1 LAILRES
8 RRSVNPLKGGLTFI
22 EEISKNL
29 LFSNCFIEQEKG
41 EEMKRF
47 EPSYIRNIG
56 TFGHGGEGKTSLVE
70 AILFDTG
77 ENNRLGRVDD
87 GSSIM
92 DFEQEEINRKISIS
106 ASLAH
111 FEWNKYQFYVIDTPG
126 YANFIAEAKASMR
139 VVDGAIIVVGG
150 NSEVKVQ
157 TEAVWGYANEFQ
169 VPRILYVGKMDMER
183 ADFLKVVEEVRKAF
197 PSQPAVPV
205 QLPIGSNGSFK
216 GVVDLIQRKAYLYR
230 GDGTGQFE
238 VKDVPPEMEE
248 EVNSHRE
255 KLIEMAVE
263 MDDQLM
269 EKYLESGE
277 VSTEEVIQCLRKG
290 TLDRKLVPAV
300 CGSSLQNIGLQP
312 LLDLMPLCFPSPLER
327 GPAQGK
333 NVKTGEPEAREPKEN
348 APFSA
353 FIFKTIA
360 DPFAGKL
367 NLFRVYSGS
376 INADSTVYNSKKE
389 VKERIGQIFLLEGKK
404 QKPVGFASVGDIVAV
419 AKLKETTTGDTFS
432 DEKKPILFEETKLPL
447 PVISYAITPKTKG
460 DEEKITSSLAR
471 LHEEDPT
478 MMASRDEQTGEIL
491 LSGVG
496 QTHVEV
502 IVEKLRRKF
511 GVEVNLSTPKV
522 PYKETIR
529 GTRTG
534 VIYRHKKQTG
544 GRGQFAEVHF
554 DISPLPR
561 GEGFEFENALV
572 GMNVPRNFVPAVEK
586 GIHEALQSGVVAGY
600 PVVDVK
606 VRFYDGKSHEVDSS
620 EMAFKIA
627 AIMCFKKGVQEANP
641 VLLEPIMK
649 VEVTAP
655 DENIG
660 DVIGDLNSRRGRV
673 LRVDSRGNYQV
684 IQANVPMSEMLKYA
698 PDLNSKTGG
707 RGTFTMEF
715 SHYEEVPAQLSEK
728 VIAQAK
734 KDKAKED

>member
-1 LAILRES
+1 
-8 RRSVNPLKGGLTFI
+8 
-22 EEISKNL
+22 
-29 LFSNCFIEQEKG
+29 
-41 EEMKRF
+41 MKRF
-47 EPSYIRNIG
+47 EPAHIRNIG
-56 TFGHGGEGKTSLVE
+56 TFGHGGEGKTSLAE

-87 GSSIM
+87 GSSMM
-92 DFEQEEINRKISIS
+92 DFEPEEVNRKISIS
-106 ASLAH
+106 ASLSH
-111 FEWNKYQFYVIDTPG
+111 FEWDKHKFHIIDTPG

-139 VVDGAIIVVGG
+139 VVDGAIIVIGG
-150 NSEVKVQ
+150 NSGVKVQ
-157 TEAVWGYANEFQ
+157 TETVWGYANEFG
-169 VPRILYVGKMDMER
+169 VPRILYVSKMDMER
-183 ADFLKVVEEVRKAF
+183 SDYLKVVEEVRRAF
-197 PSQPAVPV
+197 PSQPAIPV
-205 QLPIGSNGSFK
+205 QLPIGSQGNFRGM
-216 GVVDLIQRKAYLYR
+216 VDLIGRKAYVYR
-230 GDGTGQFE
+230 EDGSGQFE
-238 VKDVPPEMEE
+238 LKDVPADMKE
-248 EVNSHRE
+248 EVDRLRE
-255 KLIEMAVE
+255 KLIEAVVE
-263 MDDQLM
+263 MDDRLM

-277 VSTEEVIQCLRKG
+277 ISMEEIIQCLRKG
-290 TLDRKLVPAV
+290 TMERKLVPAL
-300 CGSSLQNIGLQP
+300 CGSSIRNIGIQP
-312 LLDLMPLCFPSPLER
+312 LLGLLTCCFPSPLER
-327 GPAQGK
+327 GPVQGK
-333 NVKTGEPEAREPKEN
+333 NMKTREPETREPKEDG
-348 APFSA
+348 PFSA
-353 FIFKTIA
+353 FVFKTIA

-376 INADSTVYNSKKE
+376 INADSVVYNSTKD

-404 QKPVGFASVGDIVAV
+404 QKPVGFATVGDIVAV

-432 DEKKPILFEETKLPL
+432 DEKKPILFEETKHPL
-447 PVISYAITPKTKG
+447 PMITYALTPKTKG
-460 DEEKITSSLAR
+460 DEDKITSSLAR
-471 LHEEDPT
+471 IHEEDPT
-478 MMASRDEQTGEIL
+478 MMLGRDEQTGEIL

-502 IVEKLRRKF
+502 IIEKLKRKF
-511 GVEVNLSTPKV
+511 GVEVNLSVPKV

-529 GTRTG
+529 GTKTG

-554 DISPLPR
+554 DISPLAR
-561 GEGFEFENALV
+561 GEGFEFENALT

-586 GIHEALQSGVVAGY
+586 GIAEAMQSGVLAGY

-627 AIMCFKKGVQEANP
+627 AIMAFKKGVQEANP

-673 LRVDSRGNYQV
+673 LGVDSKGNYQV
-684 IQANVPMSEMLKYA
+684 IQARAPMAEMLKYG

-728 VIAQAK
+728 IIAHAK
-734 KDKAKED
+734 KDKEKEG

>member
-1 LAILRES
+1 
-8 RRSVNPLKGGLTFI
+8 
-22 EEISKNL
+22 
-29 LFSNCFIEQEKG
+29 
-41 EEMKRF
+41 MKRV
-47 EPSYIRNIG
+47 EPTHIRNIG

-77 ENNRLGRVDD
+77 ENTRLGRVDD

-92 DFEQEEINRKISIS
+92 DFEPEEINRKISIS
-106 ASLAH
+106 ASLSH
-111 FEWNKYQFYVIDTPG
+111 FEWDKHQFHIIDTPG

-139 VVDGAIIVVGG
+139 VLDGAIMVIGG

-157 TEAVWGYANEFQ
+157 TETVWGYANEFR
-169 VPRILYVGKMDMER
+169 VPRILFVSKMDTER
-183 ADFLKVVEEVRKAF
+183 ANFLKVVDEAKKIF
-197 PSQPAVPV
+197 PSQPPLPI
-205 QLPIGSNGSFK
+205 QLPIGGEGNFRGI
-216 GVVDLIQRKAYLYR
+216 VDLIQRKAYLYR
-230 GDGTGQFE
+230 EDGSGQFE
-238 VKDVPPEMEE
+238 IKEIPADMKE
-248 EVNSHRE
+248 EVERFRE
-255 KLIEMAVE
+255 KLVETVVE

-290 TLDRKLVPAV
+290 TMEMKLVPAV
-300 CGSSLQNIGLQP
+300 CGSSLRNIGVQP
-312 LLDLMPLCFPSPLER
+312 LLDLVIFCFPSPLER
-327 GPAQGK
+327 GPVHGK
-333 NVKTGEPEAREPKEN
+333 NPKTGEPEIREPKED
-348 APFSA
+348 APLSA
-353 FIFKTIA
+353 FVFKTIA

-376 INADSTVYNSKKE
+376 VNADSTLYNSKKE
-389 VKERIGQIFLLEGKK
+389 VRERIGQIFLLEGKK

-432 DEKKPILFEETKLPL
+432 DERKPIIFEETKLPL
-447 PVISYAITPKTKG
+447 PVISYALTPKSKG

-471 LHEEDPT
+471 MHEEDPT
-478 MMASRDEQTGEIL
+478 MMLGRDEQTGEIL
-491 LSGVG
+491 LSGIG

-502 IVEKLRRKF
+502 IVEKLKRKF
-511 GVEVNLSTPKV
+511 GVEVNLSVPKV

-529 GTRTG
+529 GAKTG

-554 DISPLPR
+554 DVSALPR
-561 GEGFEFENALV
+561 GSGFEFENALV

-586 GIHEALQSGVVAGY
+586 GIAEAMQSGVLAGY

-627 AIMCFKKGVQEANP
+627 AIMAFKKGVQEANP
-641 VLLEPIMK
+641 VLLEPVMK
-649 VEVTAP
+649 VTVTAP
-655 DENIG
+655 DECMG

-673 LRVDSRGNYQV
+673 LRVDAKGNYQM
-684 IQANVPMSEMLKYA
+684 IEANVPMSEMLKYA

-715 SHYEEVPAQLSEK
+715 SHYEEVPAQLAEK

-734 KDKAKED
+734 KDKEKES

>member
-1 LAILRES
+1 
-8 RRSVNPLKGGLTFI
+8 
-22 EEISKNL
+22 
-29 LFSNCFIEQEKG
+29 
-41 EEMKRF
+41 MKRV
-47 EPSYIRNIG
+47 ELSHIRNMG
-56 TFGHGGEGKTSLVE
+56 TFGHGGEGKTSLAE

-77 ENNRLGRVDD
+77 ENTRLGRVDE

-92 DFEQEEINRKISIS
+92 DFDPEEINRKISIS
-106 ASLAH
+106 ASLSH
-111 FEWNKYQFYVIDTPG
+111 FEWDKHQFHIIDTPG

-139 VVDGAIIVVGG
+139 IVDGAIIVVGG
-150 NSEVKVQ
+150 NSGVKVQ
-157 TEAVWGYANEFQ
+157 TETVWGYANEFGI
-169 VPRILYVGKMDMER
+169 PRILYVSKMDMER
-183 ADFLKVVEEVRKAF
+183 ADFLKVVEEVKKTF
-197 PSQPAVPV
+197 PSQPAIPV
-205 QLPIGSNGSFK
+205 QLPVGREGNFK

-230 GDGTGQFE
+230 EDGSGQFE
-238 VKDVPPEMEE
+238 LREVPPDMKE
-248 EVNSHRE
+248 EVDRLRE
-255 KLIEMAVE
+255 KLVEAVVE
-263 MDDQLM
+263 VDDQLM

-277 VSTEEVIQCLRKG
+277 ISTEETIQCLRRG
-290 TLDRKLVPAV
+290 TLERRLVPAL
-300 CGSSLQNIGLQP
+300 CGSSIRNMGIQP
-312 LLDLMPLCFPSPLER
+312 LLDLMVSCFPSPLER
-327 GPAQGK
+327 GPVEGK
-333 NVKTGEPEAREPKEN
+333 NVKTGELENREPKEDG
-348 APFSA
+348 PFSA

-367 NLFRVYSGS
+367 SLFRVYSGS
-376 INADSTVYNSKKE
+376 INADSTVYNSKKD

-432 DEKKPILFEETKLPL
+432 DEKRSILFEETKLPL
-447 PVISYAITPKTKG
+447 PMITYALTPKSKG
-460 DEEKITSSLAR
+460 DEDKITASLAR

-478 MMASRDEQTGEIL
+478 MTMGRDEQTGEVL

-502 IVEKLRRKF
+502 IVEKLKRKF
-511 GVEVNLSTPKV
+511 GVEVTLSVPKV

-529 GTRTG
+529 GSKTG
-534 VIYRHKKQTG
+534 VVYRHKKQTG
-544 GRGQFAEVHF
+544 GRGQFAEVHI
-554 DISPLPR
+554 DISSLPR
-561 GEGFEFENALV
+561 GTGFEFQNALT

-586 GIHEALQSGVVAGY
+586 GIAEAMQSGVLGGY

-627 AIMCFKKGVQEANP
+627 SIMAFKKGVQEANP

-673 LRVDSRGNYQV
+673 LRVDSKGNYQV

-734 KDKAKED
+734 KNKEKES

>member
-1 LAILRES
+1 
-8 RRSVNPLKGGLTFI
+8 
-22 EEISKNL
+22 
-29 LFSNCFIEQEKG
+29 
-41 EEMKRF
+41 MKRF
-47 EPSYIRNIG
+47 ETGHIRDIG

-77 ENNRLGRVDD
+77 ENTRLGRVDD
-87 GSSIM
+87 GSSLM
-92 DFEQEEINRKISIS
+92 DFEPEEINRKISIS

-111 FEWNKYQFYVIDTPG
+111 FEWDKHRFYLIDTPG

-157 TEAVWGYANEFQ
+157 TETVWGYANEFQ
-169 VPRILYVGKMDMER
+169 VPRILYVSKMDTER
-183 ADFLKVVEEVRKAF
+183 ADFLKVVEEVKKFF

-205 QLPIGSNGSFK
+205 QLPIGSEKSFK
-216 GVVDLIQRKAYLYR
+216 GVVDLIEEKAYLYR
-230 GDGTGQFE
+230 EDGSGQFE
-238 VKDVPPEMEE
+238 IKEVPSDLKDEVKRL
-248 EVNSHRE
+248 RE
-255 KLIEMAVE
+255 KMIESVVE

-277 VSTEEVIQCLRKG
+277 VSNAEILQCLRKG
-290 TLDRKLVPAV
+290 TIERRLVPAA
-300 CGSSLQNIGLQP
+300 CGSSIRNIGVQP
-312 LLDLMPLCFPSPLER
+312 LLDLMIRCFPSPLER
-327 GPAQGK
+327 GAVQGK
-333 NVKTGEPEAREPKEN
+333 HAKTGEPVSREPKED
-348 APFSA
+348 APLSA

-376 INADSTVYNSKKE
+376 LNADSTVYNSKKD
-389 VKERIGQIFLLEGKK
+389 VKERIGQIYLLEGKK

-432 DEKKPILFEETKLPL
+432 DEKNSILFEETKLPL
-447 PVISYAITPKTKG
+447 PMISYALTPKSKG
-460 DEEKITSSLAR
+460 DEEKIASSLAR
-471 LHEEDPT
+471 IHEEDPT
-478 MMASRDEQTGEIL
+478 INVSRDEQTGEIL

-502 IVEKLRRKF
+502 VIEKLKRKF

-529 GTRTG
+529 GSKQG

-554 DISPLPR
+554 DISALPR
-561 GEGFEFENALV
+561 GAGFEFENALV

-586 GIHEALQSGVVAGY
+586 GIAEAMQSGVLAGF

-620 EMAFKIA
+620 EMAFKLA
-627 AIMCFKKGVQEANP
+627 AIMCFKNGVKEANP
-641 VLLEPIMK
+641 ILLEPIMK

-673 LRVDSRGNYQV
+673 LKVDARGSYQV

-715 SHYEEVPAQLSEK
+715 SHYEEVPAQLAEK
-728 VIAQAK
+728 VIAQVK
-734 KDKAKED
+734 KDKEKED

>member
-1 LAILRES
+1 
-8 RRSVNPLKGGLTFI
+8 
-22 EEISKNL
+22 
-29 LFSNCFIEQEKG
+29 
-41 EEMKRF
+41 MKRF
-47 EPSYIRNIG
+47 EPNHIRIIG
-56 TFGHGGEGKTSLVE
+56 TFGHGGEGKTSLAE
-70 AILFDTG
+70 AILFTTG
-77 ENNRLGRVDD
+77 ENTRLGRVDD
-87 GSSIM
+87 GSSLM
-92 DFEQEEINRKISIS
+92 DFEPEEINRKISIS

-111 FEWNKYQFYVIDTPG
+111 FEWEKHRFYLLDTPG

-139 VVDGAIIVVGG
+139 VVDGAVIVIGG

-157 TEAVWGYANEFQ
+157 TETVWGYANEFG
-169 VPRILYVGKMDMER
+169 VPRILYVGKMDTER
-183 ADFLKVVEEVRKAF
+183 ADFLKVVAEVKKQF
-197 PSQPAVPV
+197 PSLPTVPV
-205 QLPIGSNGSFK
+205 QLPIGTEKNFRGII
-216 GVVDLIQRKAYLYR
+216 DLIEKKAYLYR
-230 GDGTGQFE
+230 DDGSGQFE
-238 VKDVPPEMEE
+238 LKEIPAELQG
-248 EVNSHRE
+248 EVDQLRE
-255 KLIEMAVE
+255 KMVEALVE

-277 VSTEEVIQCLRKG
+277 MTNEEIYRCLRKG
-290 TLDRKLVPAV
+290 AIERRLVPAV
-300 CGSSLQNIGLQP
+300 CGSSLRNIGIQP
-312 LLDLMPLCFPSPLER
+312 LLDLIIRCFPSPQER
-327 GPAQGK
+327 GAVQVK
-333 NVKTGEPEAREPKEN
+333 DLKTGEMVLRDPKEDG
-348 APFSA
+348 PLTA
-353 FIFKTIA
+353 FVFKTIA

-367 NLFRVYSGS
+367 SLFRIYSGS
-376 INADSTVYNSKKE
+376 LNADSTVYNSKKDT
-389 VKERIGQIFLLEGKK
+389 KERIGQIYLLTGKK
-404 QKPVGFASVGDIVAV
+404 QKPVGYASVGDMVAV

-432 DEKKPILFEETKLPL
+432 DEKNPVVFEETKLPQ
-447 PVISYAITPKTKG
+447 PMISYALTPKSKG
-460 DEEKITSSLAR
+460 DEEKIAASLAR
-471 LHEEDPT
+471 IHEEDPT
-478 MMASRDEQTGEIL
+478 MMVGRDEQTGEIL

-502 IVEKLRRKF
+502 IVEKLKRKF

-529 GTRTG
+529 GSKQG

-561 GEGFEFENALV
+561 GAGFEFENALV

-586 GIHEALQSGVVAGY
+586 GIAEAMQSGVLAGF

-620 EMAFKIA
+620 EMAFKLA

-649 VEVTAP
+649 VEVVAP

-673 LRVDSRGNYQV
+673 LKVDAKGSYQV

-715 SHYEEVPAQLSEK
+715 SHYEEVPAQLAEK

-734 KDKAKED
+734 KDKEKES

>member
-1 LAILRES
+1 
-8 RRSVNPLKGGLTFI
+8 
-22 EEISKNL
+22 
-29 LFSNCFIEQEKG
+29 
-41 EEMKRF
+41 MKRV
-47 EPSYIRNIG
+47 EASHIRNIG

-77 ENNRLGRVDD
+77 ENSRLGRVDD
-87 GSSIM
+87 GSSLM

-111 FEWNKYQFYVIDTPG
+111 FEWNKHQFHIIDTPG
-126 YANFIAEAKASMR
+126 YANFIAEAKASIR
-139 VVDGAIIVVGG
+139 VVDGAIIVIGG

-157 TEAVWGYANEFQ
+157 TETVWGYANEFQ
-169 VPRILYVGKMDMER
+169 IPRILYVSKMDTER
-183 ADFLKVVEEVRKAF
+183 ANFLKVVEEVKKTF

-205 QLPIGSNGSFK
+205 QLPIGGEGNFK
-216 GVVDLIQRKAYLYR
+216 GVVDLIQRKAYFYR
-230 GDGTGQFE
+230 EDGSGQFE
-238 VKDVPPEMEE
+238 LKDIPPDMKE
-248 EVNSHRE
+248 EVEKNRE
-255 KLIEMAVE
+255 KLVETVVE

-277 VSTEEVIQCLRKG
+277 VSIEELFRCLRKG
-290 TLDRKLVPAV
+290 TMERKLVPAV
-300 CGSSLQNIGLQP
+300 CGSSVRNIGIQP
-312 LLDLMPLCFPSPLER
+312 LLDLAISCFPSPVER
-327 GPAQGK
+327 GPVQGK
-333 NVKTGEPEAREPKEN
+333 SPKAGESEAREPKEEM
-348 APFSA
+348 PFSA
-353 FIFKTIA
+353 FVFKTIA

-376 INADSTVYNSKKE
+376 VNADSTIYNSKKD

-404 QKPVGFASVGDIVAV
+404 QKPVGFAGLGDIVAV
-419 AKLKETTTGDTFS
+419 AKLKETGTGDTFC
-432 DEKKPILFEETKLPL
+432 DEKKPIVFDETKLPL
-447 PVISYAITPKTKG
+447 PVISYALTPKSKG
-460 DEEKITSSLAR
+460 DEEKITASLAR
-471 LHEEDPT
+471 IHEEDPT
-478 MMASRDEQTGEIL
+478 MMLSRDEQTGEII

-502 IVEKLRRKF
+502 IVEKLKRKF
-511 GVEVNLSTPKV
+511 GVEVNLSVPKV

-529 GTRTG
+529 GSKTG

-554 DISPLPR
+554 DISSLPR
-561 GEGFEFENALV
+561 GSGFEFENALV

-586 GIHEALQSGVVAGY
+586 GVVEAMQNGVLAGY

-627 AIMCFKKGVQEANP
+627 AIMAFKKGVQEASP

-649 VEVTAP
+649 VVVTAP

-673 LRVDSRGNYQV
+673 LRVDSKGNYQM
-684 IQANVPMSEMLKYA
+684 IEANVPMSEMLKYA
-698 PDLNSKTGG
+698 PDLNAKTGG

-715 SHYEEVPAQLSEK
+715 SHYEELPAQLTEK
-728 VIAQAK
+728 VVAQAK
-734 KDKAKED
+734 KDKEKED

>member
-1 LAILRES
+1 ME
-8 RRSVNPLKGGLTFI
+8 
-22 EEISKNL
+22 
-29 LFSNCFIEQEKG
+29 CFNDREKG
-41 EEMKRF
+41 DQMKRV
-47 EPSYIRNIG
+47 EPSQIRNVG

-77 ENNRLGRVDD
+77 ENSRLGSVDD
-87 GSSIM
+87 GSSVM
-92 DFEQEEINRKISIS
+92 DFDAEEINRKISIS
-106 ASLAH
+106 AAVSH
-111 FEWNKYQFYVIDTPG
+111 FGWNKQEFHIIDTPG

-150 NSEVKVQ
+150 NSGIKVQ
-157 TEAVWGYANEFQ
+157 TETVWGYANEFK
-169 VPRILYVGKMDMER
+169 VPRVLFVTKMDTER
-183 ADFLKVVEEVRKAF
+183 ADFLKVVEEVKKTF
-197 PSQPAVPV
+197 PSQPAVAV
-205 QLPIGSNGSFK
+205 QLPIGSQGSFK
-216 GVVDLIQRKAYLYR
+216 GVVDLIQMKAYFFR
-230 GDGTGQFE
+230 DDGSGQFE
-238 VKDVPPEMEE
+238 VKDIPPDMKDAA
-248 EVNSHRE
+248 NRLRE
-255 KLIEMAVE
+255 QMVETAVE
-263 MDDQLM
+263 VDDQLM

-277 VSTEEVIQCLRKG
+277 VSTEEILRCLRRG
-290 TLDRKLVPAV
+290 TVEGKLVPAV
-300 CGSSLQNIGLQP
+300 CGSPIRNIGIHP
-312 LLDLMPLCFPSPLER
+312 LLDILVAVFPSPVER
-327 GPAQGK
+327 GPVQGK
-333 NVKTGEPEAREPKEN
+333 NPKTGELETREPKED
-348 APFSA
+348 APLAA

-367 NLFRVYSGS
+367 NLFRVYSGNLS
-376 INADSTVYNSKKE
+376 ADSIVYNSKKDA
-389 VKERIGQIFLLEGKK
+389 KERIGQIFLMEGKK
-404 QKPVGFASVGDIVAV
+404 QKPVGLAGVGDIAAV

-432 DEKKPILFEETKLPL
+432 DERKPIAFEETVLPL
-447 PVISYAITPKTKG
+447 PMITYALTPKSKG
-460 DEEKITSSLAR
+460 DEEKIASSLAR
-471 LHEEDPT
+471 IHEEDPT
-478 MMASRDEQTGEIL
+478 ITVGRDEQTGQIL

-502 IVEKLRRKF
+502 IVEKLKRKF
-511 GVEVNLSTPKV
+511 GVEVNLSVPKV

-529 GTRTG
+529 ASKTG

-561 GEGFEFENALV
+561 GAGFEFENALT

-586 GIHEALQSGVVAGY
+586 GVVEAMQTGVLGGY

-627 AIMCFKKGVQEANP
+627 AIMAFKKGVQDASP

-649 VEVTAP
+649 VEVTVP
-655 DENIG
+655 EENIG

-673 LRVDSRGNYQV
+673 LRVDARGNYQV
-684 IQANVPMSEMLKYA
+684 VAANVPMSEMLKYA

-715 SHYEEVPAQLSEK
+715 SHYEEVPGQLTEK

-734 KDKAKED
+734 KEKEA

>member
-1 LAILRES
+1 
-8 RRSVNPLKGGLTFI
+8 
-22 EEISKNL
+22 
-29 LFSNCFIEQEKG
+29 
-41 EEMKRF
+41 MKRF
-47 EPSYIRNIG
+47 EPSHIRDIG

-77 ENNRLGRVDD
+77 ENSRLGRVDD
-87 GSSIM
+87 GSSLM
-92 DFEQEEINRKISIS
+92 DFEPEEINRKISIS
-106 ASLAH
+106 ASLSH
-111 FEWNKYQFYVIDTPG
+111 FEWDKHQFHIIDTPG
-126 YANFIAEAKASMR
+126 YANFVAEAKASMR
-139 VVDGAIIVVGG
+139 VVDGAIIVIGG

-157 TEAVWGYANEFQ
+157 TETVWGYANEFQ
-169 VPRILYVGKMDMER
+169 VPRILYVSKMDMER
-183 ADFLKVVEEVRKAF
+183 ADFLKVVGEVKKAF
-197 PSQPAVPV
+197 PAQPAVPV
-205 QLPIGSNGSFK
+205 QLPIGGEGNFK
-216 GVVDLIQRKAYLYR
+216 GVVDLIEKKAYLYR
-230 GDGTGQFE
+230 EDGSAQFE
-238 VKDVPPEMEE
+238 IKDVPSDMKE
-248 EVNSHRE
+248 EVDRLRE
-255 KLIEMAVE
+255 KLIEEAVE

-277 VSTEEVIQCLRKG
+277 ISNEEMMQCLRRG
-290 TLDRKLVPAV
+290 TMERRLVPAV
-300 CGSSLQNIGLQP
+300 CGSSIRNIGIQP
-312 LLDLMPLCFPSPLER
+312 LLDLMVHCFPSPLER
-327 GPAQGK
+327 GPVQGK
-333 NVKTGEPEAREPKEN
+333 NPKTGEPETREPRED

-360 DPFAGKL
+360 DPFAGRL
-367 NLFRVYSGS
+367 SLFRVYSGTV
-376 INADSTVYNSKKE
+376 NADSTLYNSKKD

-432 DEKKPILFEETKLPL
+432 DEKASIVFEETKLPL
-447 PVISYAITPKTKG
+447 PVISYALKPKTKG

-471 LHEEDPT
+471 IHEEDLT
-478 MMASRDEQTGEIL
+478 MMVGRDEQTGEVL

-502 IVEKLRRKF
+502 IVEKLKRKF
-511 GVEVNLSTPKV
+511 GVEVNLSVPKV

-529 GTRTG
+529 GSKTG

-554 DISPLPR
+554 DVSALPR
-561 GEGFEFENALV
+561 GTGFEFENALT

-586 GIHEALQSGVVAGY
+586 GIAEAMQSGVLAGF

-627 AIMCFKKGVQEANP
+627 AIMAFKKGVQEANP

-673 LRVDSRGNYQV
+673 LKVDSKGNYQM
-684 IQANVPMSEMLKYA
+684 IEANVPMSEMLKYA

-715 SHYEEVPAQLSEK
+715 SHYEEVPSQLSERI
-728 VIAQAK
+728 IAQVK
-734 KDKAKED
+734 KDKEKET

>member
-1 LAILRES
+1 
-8 RRSVNPLKGGLTFI
+8 
-22 EEISKNL
+22 
-29 LFSNCFIEQEKG
+29 
-41 EEMKRF
+41 MKRV
-47 EPSYIRNIG
+47 EPSQIRNVG

-77 ENNRLGRVDD
+77 ENSRLGSVDD
-87 GSSIM
+87 GSSVM
-92 DFEQEEINRKISIS
+92 DFDAEEINRKISIS
-106 ASLAH
+106 AAVSH
-111 FEWNKYQFYVIDTPG
+111 FGWNKQEFHIIDTPG

-150 NSEVKVQ
+150 NSGIKVQ
-157 TEAVWGYANEFQ
+157 TETVWGYANEFK
-169 VPRILYVGKMDMER
+169 VPRVLFVTKMDTER
-183 ADFLKVVEEVRKAF
+183 ADFLKVVEEVKKTF
-197 PSQPAVPV
+197 PSQPAVAV
-205 QLPIGSNGSFK
+205 QLPIGSQGSFK
-216 GVVDLIQRKAYLYR
+216 GVVDLIQMKAYFFR
-230 GDGTGQFE
+230 DDGSGQFE
-238 VKDVPPEMEE
+238 VKDIPPDMKDAA
-248 EVNSHRE
+248 NRLRE
-255 KLIEMAVE
+255 QMVETAVE
-263 MDDQLM
+263 VDDQLM

-277 VSTEEVIQCLRKG
+277 VSTEEILRCLRRG
-290 TLDRKLVPAV
+290 TVEGKLVPAV
-300 CGSSLQNIGLQP
+300 CGSPIRNIGIHP
-312 LLDLMPLCFPSPLER
+312 LLDILVAVFPSPVER
-327 GPAQGK
+327 GPVQGK
-333 NVKTGEPEAREPKEN
+333 NPKTGELETREPKED
-348 APFSA
+348 APLAA

-367 NLFRVYSGS
+367 NLFRVYSGNLS
-376 INADSTVYNSKKE
+376 ADSIVYNSKKDA
-389 VKERIGQIFLLEGKK
+389 KERIGQIFLMEGKK
-404 QKPVGFASVGDIVAV
+404 QKPVGLAGVGDIAAV

-432 DEKKPILFEETKLPL
+432 DERKPIAFEETVLPL
-447 PVISYAITPKTKG
+447 PMITYALTPKSKG
-460 DEEKITSSLAR
+460 DEEKIASSLAR
-471 LHEEDPT
+471 IHEEDPT
-478 MMASRDEQTGEIL
+478 ITVGRDEQTGQIL

-502 IVEKLRRKF
+502 IVEKLKRKF
-511 GVEVNLSTPKV
+511 GVEVNLSVPKV

-529 GTRTG
+529 ASKTG

-561 GEGFEFENALV
+561 GAGFEFENALT

-586 GIHEALQSGVVAGY
+586 GVVEAMQTGVLGGY

-627 AIMCFKKGVQEANP
+627 AIMAFKKGVQDASP

-649 VEVTAP
+649 VEVTVP
-655 DENIG
+655 EENIG

-673 LRVDSRGNYQV
+673 LRVDARGNYQV
-684 IQANVPMSEMLKYA
+684 VAANVPMSEMLKYA

-715 SHYEEVPAQLSEK
+715 SHYEEVPGQLTEK

-734 KDKAKED
+734 KEKEA

>member
-1 LAILRES
+1 
-8 RRSVNPLKGGLTFI
+8 
-22 EEISKNL
+22 
-29 LFSNCFIEQEKG
+29 
-41 EEMKRF
+41 MKRV
-47 EPSYIRNIG
+47 EPTHIRNIG
-56 TFGHGGEGKTSLVE
+56 TFGHGGEGKTSLAE
-70 AILFDTG
+70 AMLFDTG
-77 ENNRLGRVDD
+77 ENTRLGRVDD
-87 GSSIM
+87 GSSLM
-92 DFEQEEINRKISIS
+92 DFEPEEINRKISIS

-111 FEWNKYQFYVIDTPG
+111 FEWNKHQFNMIDTPG

-139 VVDGAIIVVGG
+139 VVDGAVIVVGG
-150 NSEVKVQ
+150 NSGVKVQ
-157 TEAVWGYANEFQ
+157 TETVWGYANDFQ
-169 VPRILYVGKMDMER
+169 VPRILYVSKMDMER
-183 ADFLKVVEEVRKAF
+183 ADFFKVVEEVKKTF
-197 PSQPAVPV
+197 PSMPAVPV
-205 QLPIGSNGSFK
+205 QLPIGGEGNFK
-216 GVVDLIQRKAYLYR
+216 GVVDLIQMKAYLYR
-230 GDGTGQFE
+230 EDGSGQFE
-238 VKDVPPEMEE
+238 LKDIPPDLKEE
-248 EVNSHRE
+248 AARLRE
-255 KLIEMAVE
+255 KLIETVVE

-277 VSTEEVIQCLRKG
+277 ISIEEVVRCLRKG
-290 TLDRKLVPAV
+290 TIEKKLMPAT
-300 CGSSLQNIGLQP
+300 CGSSIRNIGIQP
-312 LLDLMPLCFPSPLER
+312 LLDLVISCFPSPVEK
-327 GPAQGK
+327 GPVHGK
-333 NVKTGEPEAREPKEN
+333 HPKTGDSETREPKEDGLL
-348 APFSA
+348 SA
-353 FIFKTIA
+353 FVFKTIA

-389 VKERIGQIFLLEGKK
+389 AKERIGQIFLLEGKK

-447 PVISYAITPKTKG
+447 PAISYALTPKSKG
-460 DEEKITSSLAR
+460 DEEKITASLAR
-471 LHEEDPT
+471 IHEEDPT
-478 MMASRDEQTGEIL
+478 MTMGRDEQTGEII

-502 IVEKLRRKF
+502 IVERLRRKF
-511 GVEVNLSTPKV
+511 GVEVSLSTPKV

-529 GTRTG
+529 GSKQG

-544 GRGQFAEVHF
+544 GRGQFAEVHI
-554 DISPLPR
+554 DISALPR
-561 GEGFEFENALV
+561 GTGFEFENALV

-586 GIHEALQSGVVAGY
+586 GIAEAMQSGVLGGF

-627 AIMCFKKGVQEANP
+627 AIMAFKRGVQEANP

-673 LRVDSRGNYQV
+673 LRVDSKGNYQV
-684 IQANVPMSEMLKYA
+684 VQANVPMAEMLKYA

-715 SHYEEVPAQLSEK
+715 SHYEEVPAQLTEK
-728 VIAQAK
+728 IVAQAK
-734 KDKAKED
+734 KDKEKEN

>member
-1 LAILRES
+1 M
-8 RRSVNPLKGGLTFI
+8 
-22 EEISKNL
+22 
-29 LFSNCFIEQEKG
+29 
-41 EEMKRF
+41 MKRF
-47 EPSYIRNIG
+47 EPSHIRNIG

-70 AILFDTG
+70 AILFSTG
-77 ENNRLGRVDD
+77 ENTRLGRVDD
-87 GSSIM
+87 GSSLM
-92 DFEQEEINRKISIS
+92 DFEPEEINRKISIS

-111 FEWNKYQFYVIDTPG
+111 FEWDKHRFYLIDTPG

-139 VVDGAIIVVGG
+139 VVDGAIIVIGG

-157 TEAVWGYANEFQ
+157 TETVWGYANDFQ
-169 VPRILYVGKMDMER
+169 VPRILYVSKMDTER
-183 ADFLKVVEEVRKAF
+183 ADFLKVVEDVKKRF
-197 PSQPAVPV
+197 PSQLAVPV
-205 QLPIGSNGSFK
+205 QFPIGGEKNFR
-216 GVVDLIQRKAYLYR
+216 GVVDLIEKKAYLYKE
-230 GDGTGQFE
+230 DGSGQFE
-238 VKDVPPEMEE
+238 LKEVPPELKE
-248 EVNSHRE
+248 EVERIRE
-255 KLIEMAVE
+255 KMVETVVE

-277 VSTEEVIQCLRKG
+277 VSNEEILQCLRKG
-290 TLDRKLVPAV
+290 VMERRLVPAV
-300 CGSSLQNIGLQP
+300 CGSSTRNIGCQP
-312 LLDLMPLCFPSPLER
+312 LLDLLIRCFPSPQEK
-327 GPAQGK
+327 GTVQGK
-333 NVKTGEPEAREPKEN
+333 NLKTGEVVSREPKEDGLL
-348 APFSA
+348 SA

-367 NLFRVYSGS
+367 SLFRIYSGS
-376 INADSTVYNSKKE
+376 LNADSTVYNSKKD

-432 DEKKPILFEETKLPL
+432 DEKNPIIFEETKLPL
-447 PVISYAITPKTKG
+447 PMISYALTPKSKG
-460 DEEKITSSLAR
+460 DEEKIAASLAR
-471 LHEEDPT
+471 IHEEDPT
-478 MMASRDEQTGEIL
+478 IMVGRDEQTGEIL

-502 IVEKLRRKF
+502 IVEKLKRKF

-529 GTRTG
+529 GSKQG

-554 DISPLPR
+554 DVSSLPR
-561 GEGFEFENALV
+561 GGGFEFENGLV

-586 GIHEALQSGVVAGY
+586 GIAEAMQSGVLAGF

-620 EMAFKIA
+620 EMAFKLA
-627 AIMCFKKGVQEANP
+627 SIMCFKKGVQEANP
-641 VLLEPIMK
+641 VLLEPVMK

-673 LRVDSRGNYQV
+673 LKVDVKGNYQV

-715 SHYEEVPAQLSEK
+715 SHYEEVPAQLAEK

-734 KDKAKED
+734 RDKEKEKED

>member
-1 LAILRES
+1 
-8 RRSVNPLKGGLTFI
+8 
-22 EEISKNL
+22 
-29 LFSNCFIEQEKG
+29 
-41 EEMKRF
+41 MKRF
-47 EPSYIRNIG
+47 ELSHIRNIG
-56 TFGHGGEGKTSLVE
+56 TFGHGGDGKTSLAE

-77 ENNRLGRVDD
+77 ENSRLGRVDD
-87 GSSIM
+87 GSSLM
-92 DFEQEEINRKISIS
+92 DFEPEEINRKISIS
-106 ASLAH
+106 ASLSH
-111 FEWNKYQFYVIDTPG
+111 FEWDKHQFHIIDTPG

-150 NSEVKVQ
+150 NSGVKVQ
-157 TEAVWGYANEFQ
+157 TETVWGYANEFG
-169 VPRILYVGKMDMER
+169 VPRILYVSKMDMER
-183 ADFLKVVEEVRKAF
+183 ADFLKVVGEVKKTF
-197 PSQPAVPV
+197 PSQPAIPV
-205 QLPIGSNGSFK
+205 QFPIGGEGNFR

-230 GDGTGQFE
+230 EDGSGQFE
-238 VKDVPPEMEE
+238 LKEVPPDMKE
-248 EVNSHRE
+248 EVDRLRE
-255 KLIEMAVE
+255 KLVEAVVE
-263 MDDQLM
+263 VDDQLM

-277 VSTEEVIQCLRKG
+277 ISTEEIIQCLRRG
-290 TLDRKLVPAV
+290 TMERRLVPAL
-300 CGSSLQNIGLQP
+300 CGSSIRNIGIQP
-312 LLDLMPLCFPSPLER
+312 LLDLMISCFPSPLDR
-327 GPAQGK
+327 GPVQGK
-333 NVKTGEPEAREPKEN
+333 NIKTGETEIREPKEDG
-348 APFSA
+348 PLSA
-353 FIFKTIA
+353 FVFKTIA

-367 NLFRVYSGS
+367 NLFRVYSGG
-376 INADSTVYNSKKE
+376 INADSVVYNSKKD

-432 DEKKPILFEETKLPL
+432 DEKRPIFFEETKLPL
-447 PVISYAITPKTKG
+447 PMITYALTPKSKG
-460 DEEKITSSLAR
+460 DEDKITASLAR
-471 LHEEDPT
+471 IHEEDPT
-478 MMASRDEQTGEIL
+478 MTMGRDEQTGEVL

-502 IVEKLRRKF
+502 IVEKLKRKF
-511 GVEVNLSTPKV
+511 GVEVNLSVPKV

-529 GTRTG
+529 GSKTG

-554 DISPLPR
+554 DVSALPR
-561 GEGFEFENALV
+561 GAGSEFENALT

-586 GIHEALQSGVVAGY
+586 GIAEAMQSGVLAGY

-627 AIMCFKKGVQEANP
+627 AIMAFKKGVQEANP

-649 VEVTAP
+649 VEVTVP

-673 LRVDSRGNYQV
+673 LGVEGRGNYQV

-734 KDKAKED
+734 KEKEKES

>member
-1 LAILRES
+1 
-8 RRSVNPLKGGLTFI
+8 
-22 EEISKNL
+22 
-29 LFSNCFIEQEKG
+29 
-41 EEMKRF
+41 MKRV
-47 EPSYIRNIG
+47 ETSYIRNIG

-77 ENNRLGRVDD
+77 ENSRLGRVDD
-87 GSSIM
+87 GSSLM
-92 DFEQEEINRKISIS
+92 DFEPEEINRKISIS

-111 FEWNKYQFYVIDTPG
+111 FEWNKHQFHMIDTPG
-126 YANFIAEAKASMR
+126 YANFIAEAKASMK
-139 VVDGAIIVVGG
+139 VVDGVIIIVAG
-150 NSEVKVQ
+150 NSEVKIQ
-157 TEAVWGYANEFQ
+157 TETVWGYANEFQ
-169 VPRILYVGKMDMER
+169 VPRILYVSKMDTER
-183 ADFLKVVEEVRKAF
+183 ANFLKIVEDVKKTF
-197 PSQPAVPV
+197 PSQPAVAT
-205 QLPIGSNGSFK
+205 QLPIGGEGKFK

-230 GDGTGQFE
+230 EDGSGQFE
-238 VKDVPPEMEE
+238 VKDIPPDMKE
-248 EVNSHRE
+248 EVERFRE
-255 KLIEMAVE
+255 KLVETAVE

-277 VSTEEVIQCLRKG
+277 VSTEEIIQCLRKG
-290 TLDRKLVPAV
+290 TMERRLVPAV
-300 CGSSLQNIGLQP
+300 CGSSVRNIGIQP
-312 LLDLMPLCFPSPLER
+312 LLDLAISCFPSPLER

-333 NVKTGEPEAREPKEN
+333 NPKTGEPETREPKEE

-360 DPFAGKL
+360 DPFAGRL
-367 NLFRVYSGS
+367 NLFRVYSGTV
-376 INADSTVYNSKKE
+376 NADSTIYNSKKDA
-389 VKERIGQIFLLEGKK
+389 KERIGQIFLLEGKK
-404 QKPVGFASVGDIVAV
+404 QKPVGFATVGDLVAV

-432 DEKKPILFEETKLPL
+432 DEKKPIVFEETKLPL
-447 PVISYAITPKTKG
+447 PMISYALTPKSKG
-460 DEEKITSSLAR
+460 DEDKIASSLAR
-471 LHEEDPT
+471 IHEEDPT
-478 MMASRDEQTGEIL
+478 MMVGRDEQTGEIL

-502 IVEKLRRKF
+502 IVEKLKRKF
-511 GVEVNLSTPKV
+511 GVEVNLSVPKV

-529 GTRTG
+529 GSRTG

-554 DISPLPR
+554 DISSLPR
-561 GEGFEFENALV
+561 GGGFEFENALV

-586 GIHEALQSGVVAGY
+586 GVVEAMQSGVLGGY

-627 AIMCFKKGVQEANP
+627 AIMAFKKGVQEANP

-649 VEVTAP
+649 VVVTAP
-655 DENIG
+655 DETIG

-673 LRVDSRGNYQV
+673 LRVDAKGNYQM
-684 IQANVPMSEMLKYA
+684 IEANVPMSEMLKYA
-698 PDLNSKTGG
+698 PDLNAKTGG

-715 SHYEEVPAQLSEK
+715 SHYEEVPAQMSEK

-734 KDKAKED
+734 KDKEKED

>member
-1 LAILRES
+1 
-8 RRSVNPLKGGLTFI
+8 
-22 EEISKNL
+22 
-29 LFSNCFIEQEKG
+29 
-41 EEMKRF
+41 MKRV
-47 EPSYIRNIG
+47 EPSQIRNIG
-56 TFGHGGEGKTSLVE
+56 TFGHGGEGKTSLAE

-77 ENNRLGRVDD
+77 VNTRLGRVDD
-87 GSSIM
+87 GSSLM
-92 DFEQEEINRKISIS
+92 DFESEEINRKISIS

-111 FEWNKYQFYVIDTPG
+111 FEWDKHQFHIIDTPG

-139 VVDGAIIVVGG
+139 VVDGAIIVVAG
-150 NSEVKVQ
+150 NSGVKVQ
-157 TEAVWGYANEFQ
+157 TETVWGYANEFQ
-169 VPRILYVGKMDMER
+169 IPRLLYVSKMDMER
-183 ADFLKVVEEVRKAF
+183 ADFLKVVEEVKKNF
-197 PSQPAVPV
+197 PTMVAVPV
-205 QLPIGSNGSFK
+205 QLPIGGEGNFK
-216 GVVDLIQRKAYLYR
+216 GMIDLIQMKAYFYR
-230 GDGTGQFE
+230 EDGSGQFE
-238 VKDVPPEMEE
+238 LKEIPSDLKGEADRL
-248 EVNSHRE
+248 RE
-255 KLIEMAVE
+255 KLVEAVVE

-277 VSTEEVIQCLRKG
+277 VSTEEVVRCLRKG
-290 TLDRKLVPAV
+290 TIERKLVPAV
-300 CGSSLQNIGLQP
+300 CGSSTRNIGIHP
-312 LLDLMPLCFPSPLER
+312 LLDLIISCFPSPLER

-333 NVKTGEPEAREPKEN
+333 NPKTGELETREPKEDG
-348 APFSA
+348 PLSA

-376 INADSTVYNSKKE
+376 INADSAVYNSKKE
-389 VKERIGQIFLLEGKK
+389 TKERIGQIFLLEGKK
-404 QKPVGFASVGDIVAV
+404 QKPVGFAGVGDIVAV
-419 AKLKETTTGDTFS
+419 AKLKETTTGDTFC
-432 DEKKPILFEETKLPL
+432 DEKKPIVFEETRLPL
-447 PVISYAITPKTKG
+447 PVISYALTPKSKG
-460 DEEKITSSLAR
+460 DEEKITASLAR
-471 LHEEDPT
+471 IHEEDPT
-478 MMASRDEQTGEIL
+478 MMMGRDEQTGEII

-502 IVEKLRRKF
+502 LVEKLRRKF
-511 GVEVNLSTPKV
+511 GVEVTLSTPKV

-529 GTRTG
+529 GSKQG

-554 DISPLPR
+554 DISSLPR
-561 GEGFEFENALV
+561 GTGFEFENALV

-586 GIHEALQSGVVAGY
+586 GVAEAMQSGVLAGF

-627 AIMCFKKGVQEANP
+627 AIMAFKKGVQEANP

-673 LRVDSRGNYQV
+673 LNVNAKGSYQA

-698 PDLNSKTGG
+698 PDLNSMTGG

-715 SHYEEVPAQLSEK
+715 SHYEEVPAQLTDK
-728 VIAQAK
+728 IIAQAK
-734 KDKAKED
+734 KDKEKED

>member
-1 LAILRES
+1 MKQFE
-8 RRSVNPLKGGLTFI
+8 RSH
-22 EEISKNL
+22 
-29 LFSNCFIEQEKG
+29 
-41 EEMKRF
+41 
-47 EPSYIRNIG
+47 IRNIG

-70 AILFDTG
+70 AMLFDTG
-77 ENNRLGRVDD
+77 ENSRLGRVDE
-87 GSSIM
+87 GSSVM
-92 DFEQEEINRKISIS
+92 DYEPEEVNRKITIS
-106 ASLAH
+106 ASLSH
-111 FEWNKYQFYVIDTPG
+111 FEWNKHQFHIIDTPG

-157 TEAVWGYANEFQ
+157 TETVWNYANEFQ
-169 VPRILYVGKMDMER
+169 TPRMVYVSKMDTER
-183 ADFLKVVEEVRKAF
+183 ADFFKVVEEMKKVF
-197 PSQPAVPV
+197 PSQPVVAVQV
-205 QLPIGSNGSFK
+205 PIGKEGDFK
-216 GVVDLIQRKAYLYR
+216 GVVDLIQRKAFFYHT
-230 GDGTGQFE
+230 DGSGQSE
-238 VKDVPPEMEE
+238 VKEVPGEMKEDVERY
-248 EVNSHRE
+248 RE
-255 KLIEMAVE
+255 KLVESVVE

-277 VSTEEVIQCLRKG
+277 VSNEEIVQCLRKG
-290 TLDRKLVPAV
+290 TMERRLVPAA
-300 CGSSLQNIGLQP
+300 CGSSTRNIGIQP
-312 LLDLMPLCFPSPLER
+312 LLETMSLCFPSPLER
-327 GPAQGK
+327 DPVQGK
-333 NVKTGEPEAREPKEN
+333 NPKSGEAVTREPKED

-367 NLFRVYSGS
+367 SLFKVFSGS

-389 VKERIGQIFLLEGKK
+389 VRERIGQIFLLEGKK
-404 QKPVGFASVGDIVAV
+404 QKPVGFATVGDLVAV
-419 AKLKETTTGDTFS
+419 AKLKETTTGDTFC
-432 DEKKPILFEETKLPL
+432 DEKNPILFEETKLPI
-447 PVISYAITPKTKG
+447 PAISYALTPKSKG
-460 DEEKITSSLAR
+460 DEEKIFSSLAR

-478 MMASRDEQTGEIL
+478 AVVGRDEQTGEIL

-511 GVEVNLSTPKV
+511 GVEVNLSIPKV

-529 GTRTG
+529 GSKTG

-544 GRGQFAEVHF
+544 GRGQFAEVHI
-554 DISPLPR
+554 DIFPLPR
-561 GEGFEFENALV
+561 GSGFEFDNALT

-586 GIHEALQSGVVAGY
+586 GVAEAMQSGVLGGF

-620 EMAFKIA
+620 EMAFKLA
-627 AIMCFKKGVQEANP
+627 AIMAFKKGVQEANP

-655 DENIG
+655 EENIG

-673 LRVDSRGNYQV
+673 SRVEAKGNYQV
-684 IQANVPMSEMLKYA
+684 VQANVPLSEMLKYA

-715 SHYEEVPAQLSEK
+715 SHYEEVPSQLTEK
-728 VIAQAK
+728 IVAQAK
-734 KDKAKED
+734 KEKEKES